1 MNQHYDEALKII
13 RGDSDQL
20 EGSPAPT
27 EMMLTIDAN
36 THATLALAYEQR
48 TANLIA
54 YLSFCHSHPAA
65 NAVDLGAKDIRE
77 RLGLK

>member
-1 MNQHYDEALKII
+1 MNEHYDEALKII

-54 YLSFCHSHPAA
+54 AIGIMLDSKAQISAE
-65 NAVDLGAKDIRE
+65 IQE
-77 RLGLK
+77 RLELT